1 MANLP
6 SAAVVPCRLFCSS
19 PSFVSVTWAKWIGSL
34 LPLRTTI
41 PATVHFSVLRFGA
54 AGFSVFCPEQ
64 ADEIS
69 KLIRKIGYG
78 RHMKTS
84 HPEYIGKD
92 MANRLLDSPRDNVC
106 MKVGVNDGLGE
117 PKQVHL

>member
-69 KLIRKIGYG
+69 KLIRKVGY
-78 RHMKTS
+78 RRRMKTS
-84 HPEYIGKD
+84 HPGDVGKV
-92 MANRLLDSPRDNVC
+92 MGNVEF
-106 MKVGVNDGLGE
+106 DGPG
-117 PKQVHL
+117 

>member
-19 PSFVSVTWAKWIGSL
+19 PSFVSVMWAKWSGSL

-54 AGFSVFCPEQ
+54 AGFSVFWPEQ

-69 KLIRKIGYG
+69 KLIRKIGYA
-78 RHMKTS
+78 RHMKVS

-92 MANRLLDSPRDNVC
+92 MANRLLDYSRVRVC
-106 MKVGVNDGLGE
+106 VGVTMRV
-117 PKQVHL
+117 K